1 MGTIRKFFH
10 KDGRQAVQPLTVSG
24 SVSWDAH
31 ECVARA
37 YDDEGEEVDEL
48 RCAKVEWVEKG
59 DVRFTGI
66 SPSDAGPRMQ
76 LWHYSAEGRSP
87 EKQLGDSGRSELA
100 EDARSV

>member
-1 MGTIRKFFH
+1 MGTIKKFFH

-66 SPSDAGPRMQ
+66 APSDAGPRMQ
-76 LWHYSAEGRSP
+76 LWHYSADGKPP
-87 EKQLGDSGRSELA
+87 EQQPGDSGQRDLDEHSC
-100 EDARSV
+100 SV